1 MKKPQ
6 LLVQQRLESL
16 DLVDDLMKIDNQS
29 VVQNQSSVCT
39 ERGEEDS
46 STTNGSHPTTAA

>member
-29 VVQNQSSVCT
+29 VVQNQSPVCT